1 MHLPTP
7 FHRLFHRVLSGVIE
21 MRWSVALFMALVHAL
36 STFAG
41 FRLLGEVELTE
52 SATQFLYFYVVSG
65 STVGYGDFS
74 PTTDAGK
81 LFAVL
86 WVIPGAISI
95 FAFLLGKAVSSLT
108 LALRTIMNGLGNFTD
123 KTGHVVVVGHVPG
136 QTELLLEEAVRL
148 HGKTDIV
155 VVSTEDI
162 SSLQTDWRFVRATS
176 LSNRGD
182 LARAGARGAAF
193 IVILGRDDDESLAAS
208 MAIGAMSPEGHVVAY
223 FRDAG
228 PAEIVEA
235 HCPEIETV
243 TSISVQMVA
252 RALVDPGAG
261 DVLQA
266 LASTRVGATL
276 YSTLLDTPSPT
287 TISALRAALGAAG
300 ASLVGIR
307 APGSQAPAMT
317 LAPGD
322 PVADG
327 CQIYYIADHRIGDR
341 FTLET

>member
-21 MRWSVALFMALVHAL
+21 MRWSVALFLALVHAL
-36 STFAG
+36 STFIG
-41 FRLLGEVELTE
+41 FRMLGEVELAE
-52 SATQFLYFYVVSG
+52 SATQFIYFYVVSG

-74 PTTDAGK
+74 PATGGGK
-81 LFAVL
+81 LFTAL

-95 FAFLLGKAVSSLT
+95 FAFLLGKAVATTTLT
-108 LALRTIMNGLGNFTD
+108 LRIIMNGLGNFTD
-123 KTGHVVVVGHVPG
+123 KTGHVVVIGHVPG
-136 QTELLLEEAVRL
+136 QTELLLEEAGRL
-148 HGKTDIV
+148 RGKTDIV
-155 VVSTEDI
+155 VVSSEDI
-162 SSLQTDWRFVRATS
+162 SSLQTDWRFIRATS

-182 LARAGARGAAF
+182 LARAGVKGAAF

-208 MAIGAMSPEGHVVAY
+208 MAVGAMVPEGHVVAY
-223 FRDAG
+223 FRETG

-276 YSTLLDTPSPT
+276 YSTLLDTPSSAT
-287 TISALRAALGAAG
+287 VSALRTALGAAG

-307 APGSQAPAMT
+307 VPGEQTPAMT
-317 LAPGD
+317 LAPD
-322 PVADG
+322 EPVADG